1 MDQKFFKDITS
12 DQGHKSYKAKKK
24 ELDDFCRANGIIQNQ
39 EEFFFEIKGIHFQ
52 VSRFAIKPTN
62 AISVKERLTQM
73 DDDDVSR
80 NEIILIK
87 GNKSNIMRIYN
98 DLKDGVEID
107 FCGNRIG
114 EAKTEEVKVQEPEPT
129 PEPEPIIEEEP
140 EVQIT
145 RQQQRQQ
152 ALNSLFKKR

>member
-1 MDQKFFKDITS
+1 MDQKFFNNITS
-12 DQGHKSYKAKKK
+12 AQGHKSYKARKK
-24 ELDDFCRANGIIQNQ
+24 ELDEFCRANNITQNQ
-39 EEFFFEIKGIHFQ
+39 EEFFFDIKGVHFQ

-73 DDDDVSR
+73 DDNDVSR

-98 DLKDGVEID
+98 DLKDGIEID

-114 EAKTEEVKVQEPEPT
+114 EAKTEPTKPEIPDTPEPVAPEPT
-129 PEPEPIIEEEP
+129 IQPISRAE
-140 EVQIT
+140 
-145 RQQQRQQ
+145 QRQQ